1 MNDNSLLHES
11 AIKRILFLVFFVC
24 TFNALLQGITSR
36 TSLTVLYLALLL
48 ICAGLLLFQ
57 HRFFVRING
66 AQGLETWL
74 VLLFIIWEI
83 TAYFVL
89 VFKGDTTQLSLQNFL
104 QTILPVFVFFLA
116 VNLDSDLCNKIELS
130 FVVLSSVSVIIGII
144 DSFVHVF
151 PQAWFGDELVGI
163 AGVYFHR
170 GYSMAGMSLG
180 TGWICGISIGL
191 LLHCKYKEQ
200 LSNVIFWILSCI
212 LTLGNLLT
220 FSRGGVFFE
229 LIILLSYW
237 LMNIR
242 GSFSKNHFII
252 LMAVVVLLVLII
264 VINWDS
270 ITSSAFY
277 QRYIISGLSQTEG
290 SNVKRLSFQ
299 DVALSNINS
308 HPMFGLGFGHVGSAA
323 WNLSIAGAYPTENYY
338 YLLALDGGVP
348 GAIIFAM
355 ASFVAAIFAMKSG
368 REKHHYAAI
377 IIGTMLWGLMMTV
390 LEGDLCALVY
400 WYCIG
405 RVMSFD
411 T

>member
-1 MNDNSLLHES
+1 MNDNILLHET
-11 AIKRILFLVFFVC
+11 AIRRICLFVFFVC
-24 TFNALLQGITSR
+24 TFNALLQGVTSR
-36 TSLTVLYLALLL
+36 TTLTILYLGLLI

-57 HRFFVRING
+57 HRFFIRING
-66 AQGLETWL
+66 IQGLETWI
-74 VLLFIIWEI
+74 VLLLIIWEVM
-83 TAYFVL
+83 AYFAL
-89 VFKGDTTQLSLQNFL
+89 VFKSDTTQLSLQNFL
-104 QTILPVFVFFLA
+104 QTILPIFVFFIA
-116 VNLDSDLCNKIELS
+116 VNLNSDICSKIELS
-130 FVVLSSVSVIIGII
+130 FVVLSAVSVFIGVI
-144 DSFVHVF
+144 DSFIHVF
-151 PQAWFGDELVGI
+151 PQSWFGDELVGI

-191 LLHCKYKEQ
+191 LLYCKYIEQ
-200 LSNVIFWILSCI
+200 IKNVTFWILFCF

-229 LIILLSYW
+229 LIILISYW

-242 GSFSKNHFII
+242 SSLSKNQFMII
-252 LMAVVVLLVLII
+252 MAAIIMAVLVII
-264 VINWDS
+264 INWDS

-290 SNVKRLSFQ
+290 SNIRRLSYQ
-299 DVALSNINS
+299 KIAVRNINS
-308 HPMFGLGFGHVGSAA
+308 HPLFGLGFGHVGSAA
-323 WNLSIAGAYPTENYY
+323 WNLSIPGAYPTESYY
-338 YLLALDGGVP
+338 YLLALDGGIT
-348 GAIIFAM
+348 GAVLFAV
-355 ASFVAAIFAMKSG
+355 ASLLAAVFAIKKG
-368 REKHHYAAI
+368 RDSHHYAAI

-405 RVMSFD
+405 RVMGFD